1 MKIKRLR
8 IFDFDDTLVKTRSF
22 VYVKNGNKTKKLTP
36 GEYAIYEEKPGDEF
50 DYSDFEFV
58 KNPKEIKQ
66 MTKVL
71 KAILSKSGGSIN
83 ILTARS
89 NYKPIRKYLKDINID
104 ISRIYV
110 IALASNDP
118 ADKVNWIKNKIENES
133 YNDIFFADDSLKN
146 INAAKEM
153 LSKTKVKWRVQYV
166 KY

>member
-22 VYVKNGNKTKKLTP
+22 VYVKNNNKTKKLTP

-58 KNPKEIKQ
+58 KKPKEIKQ

-89 NYKPIRKYLKDINID
+89 KYKPIRKYLKDINID

-133 YNDIFFADDSLKN
+133 YNDIFFVDDSLKN

-153 LSKTKVKWRVQYV
+153 LSKTKVKWRVQHV

>member
-22 VYVKNGNKTKKLTP
+22 VYVKNSNKTKKLTP

-133 YNDIFFADDSLKN
+133 YNDIFFVDDSLKN

-153 LSKTKVKWRVQYV
+153 LSKTKVKWRVQHV

>member
-133 YNDIFFADDSLKN
+133 YNDIFFVDDSLKN

-153 LSKTKVKWRVQYV
+153 LSKTKVKWRVQHV

>member
-36 GEYAIYEEKPGDEF
+36 GEYAIYEEKAGDEF

-133 YNDIFFADDSLKN
+133 YNDIFFVDDSLKN

-153 LSKTKVKWRVQYV
+153 LSKTKVKWRVQHV

>member
-1 MKIKRLR
+1 VKIKRLR

-133 YNDIFFADDSLKN
+133 YNDIFYVDDSLKN

-153 LSKTKVKWRVQYV
+153 LSKTKVKWRVQHV

>member
-89 NYKPIRKYLKDINID
+89 KYKPIRKYLKDINID

-110 IALASNDP
+110 AALASNDP

-133 YNDIFFADDSLKN
+133 YNDIFYVDDSLKN

-153 LSKTKVKWRVQYV
+153 LSKTKVKWRVQHV

>member
-133 YNDIFFADDSLKN
+133 YNDIFYVDDSLKN

-153 LSKTKVKWRVQYV
+153 LSKTKVKWRVQHV

>member
-36 GEYAIYEEKPGDEF
+36 GEYAIYEEKAGDEF

-89 NYKPIRKYLKDINID
+89 NYKPIRKYLKDIKFSE
-104 ISRIYV
+104 IS
-110 IALASNDP
+110 
-118 ADKVNWIKNKIENES
+118 S
-133 YNDIFFADDSLKN
+133 YNKDHGLN
-146 INAAKEM
+146 N
-153 LSKTKVKWRVQYV
+153 
-166 KY
+166 

>member
-22 VYVKNGNKTKKLTP
+22 VYVKNNNKTKKLTP

-58 KNPKEIKQ
+58 KKPKEIKQ

-89 NYKPIRKYLKDINID
+89 KYKPIRKYLKDINID

-133 YNDIFFADDSLKN
+133 YNDIFYVDDSLKN

-153 LSKTKVKWRVQYV
+153 LSKTKVKWKVQHV

>member
-22 VYVKNGNKTKKLTP
+22 VYVKNCNKTKKLTP

-133 YNDIFFADDSLKN
+133 YNDIFFVDDSLKN

-153 LSKTKVKWRVQYV
+153 LSKTKVKWRVQHV

>member
-22 VYVKNGNKTKKLTP
+22 VYVKNGNKAKKLSP
-36 GEYAIYEEKPGDEF
+36 GEYAIYEEKPGDKF

-58 KNPKEIKQ
+58 KDPKEIKQ

-71 KAILSKSGGSIN
+71 KSILNKGGGSIN

-110 IALASNDP
+110 TALASNDP

-133 YNDIFFADDSLKN
+133 YNDIFYVDDSLKN

-153 LSKTKVKWRVQYV
+153 LSKTKVKWRVQHV

>member
-22 VYVKNGNKTKKLTP
+22 VYVKNNNKTKKLTP

-71 KAILSKSGGSIN
+71 KAILNKGAGSIN

-110 IALASNDP
+110 TALASNDP

-133 YNDIFFADDSLKN
+133 YNDIFYVDDSLKN

-153 LSKTKVKWRVQYV
+153 LSKTKVKWKVQHV

>member
-22 VYVKNGNKTKKLTP
+22 VYVKNNNKTKKLTP

-58 KNPKEIKQ
+58 KKPKEIKQ

-89 NYKPIRKYLKDINID
+89 KYKPIRKYLKDINID

-110 IALASNDP
+110 VALASNDP

-133 YNDIFFADDSLKN
+133 YNDIFYVDDSLKN

-153 LSKTKVKWRVQYV
+153 LSKTKVKWKVQHV

>member
-1 MKIKRLR
+1 
-8 IFDFDDTLVKTRSF
+8 
-22 VYVKNGNKTKKLTP
+22 
-36 GEYAIYEEKPGDEF
+36 
-50 DYSDFEFV
+50 
-58 KNPKEIKQ
+58 

-133 YNDIFFADDSLKN
+133 YNDIFYVDDSLKN

-153 LSKTKVKWRVQYV
+153 LSKTKVKWRVQHV

>member
-22 VYVKNGNKTKKLTP
+22 VYVKNNNKTKKLTP

-58 KNPKEIKQ
+58 KKPKEIKQ

-89 NYKPIRKYLKDINID
+89 KYKPIRKYLKDINID

-110 IALASNDP
+110 TALASNDP

-133 YNDIFFADDSLKN
+133 YNDIFYVDDSLKN

-153 LSKTKVKWRVQYV
+153 LSKTKVKWRVQHV

>member
-22 VYVKNGNKTKKLTP
+22 VYVKNGNKAKKLRP
-36 GEYAIYEEKPGDEF
+36 GEYAIYEEKPGDKF

-58 KNPKEIKQ
+58 KDPKEIKQ

-71 KAILSKSGGSIN
+71 KSILNKGGGSIN

-110 IALASNDP
+110 TALASNDP

-133 YNDIFFADDSLKN
+133 YNDIFYVDDSLKN

-153 LSKTKVKWRVQYV
+153 LNKTNIKWRVQHV

>member
-89 NYKPIRKYLKDINID
+89 KYKPIRKYLKDINID

-110 IALASNDP
+110 AALASNDP

-133 YNDIFFADDSLKN
+133 YNDIFYVDDSLKN

-153 LSKTKVKWRVQYV
+153 LSKTKVKWKVQHV

>member
-133 YNDIFFADDSLKN
+133 YNDIFFVDDSLKN

-153 LSKTKVKWRVQYV
+153 LSKTKVKWRVQHV
-166 KY
+166 KC